1 MDEGHILTMADGE
14 KCKNGEDSGPVGM
27 LIEAINEIFDIP
39 APKVPFGSFI
49 LSATYLC
56 CDADVSFGR
65 AMIERSSF
73 T

>member
-49 LSATYLC
+49 LSATYCARICVVMLMFRL
-56 CDADVSFGR
+56 AGL
-65 AMIERSSF
+65 
-73 T
+73 